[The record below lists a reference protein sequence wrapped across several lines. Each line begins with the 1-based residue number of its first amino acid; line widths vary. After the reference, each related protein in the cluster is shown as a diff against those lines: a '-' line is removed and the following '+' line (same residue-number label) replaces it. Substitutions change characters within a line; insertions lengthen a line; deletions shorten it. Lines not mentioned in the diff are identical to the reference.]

1 METPRNQSR
10 KESTPRSMPATA
22 VMGVDPTIEER
33 IRFHAYLLFQ
43 ERQRTGAPGDAL
55 SDWCRAQRNL
65 GAGARTHEK
74 TSDISRV
81 HVPA

>member
-10 KESTPRSMPATA
+10 KESAPRSMATTA
-22 VMGVDPTIEER
+22 VVGADPMTEER

-55 SDWCRAQRNL
+55 SDWCRAQHNL
-65 GAGARTHEK
+65 GAGARTREK
-74 TSDISRV
+74 TSDISRT

>member
-1 METPRNQSR
+1 MESPRNQRR
-10 KESTPRSMPATA
+10 KESMPRSMATTA
-22 VMGVDPTIEER
+22 VMGVDPIIEER

-55 SDWCRAQRNL
+55 SDWCRAEHNL
-65 GAGARTHEK
+65 GAGVRTREK
-74 TSDISRV
+74 TGDISRT